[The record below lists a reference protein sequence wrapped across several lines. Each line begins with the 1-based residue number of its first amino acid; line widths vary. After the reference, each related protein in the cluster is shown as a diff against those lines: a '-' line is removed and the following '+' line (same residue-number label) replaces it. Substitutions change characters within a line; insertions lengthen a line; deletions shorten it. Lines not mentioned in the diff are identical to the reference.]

1 MKQLTRKE
9 LKGIIKRAM
18 AENEDWEERYKQV
31 SRESGLTLHEA
42 ECEVLRA
49 RERELMKEEII
60 EGADNR
66 KEFEEAIE
74 GAKKQAEEAK
84 EELIKKWFGKV
95 PDKDKNQSWRVY
107 DEKNKSFLLFD
118 IESGMFS
125 FVDMFLSTQFAN
137 PYDVVLAMG
146 ILSKEYKGS
155 KNLKI
160 VEAGTNGF

>member
-1 MKQLTRKE
+1 
-9 LKGIIKRAM
+9 M
-18 AENEDWEERYKQV
+18 ATNEDWEERYKQV

-60 EGADNR
+60 EETDNR
-66 KEFEEAIE
+66 KEFEEAI
-74 GAKKQAEEAK
+74 EEAK

-95 PDKDKNQSWRVY
+95 PDKDKNQSWRIY

-118 IESGMFS
+118 IESEMFS

>member
-1 MKQLTRKE
+1 
-9 LKGIIKRAM
+9 
-18 AENEDWEERYKQV
+18 
-31 SRESGLTLHEA
+31 
-42 ECEVLRA
+42 
-49 RERELMKEEII
+49 
-60 EGADNR
+60 
-66 KEFEEAIE
+66 
-74 GAKKQAEEAK
+74 
-84 EELIKKWFGKV
+84 V

>member
-1 MKQLTRKE
+1 LFF
-9 LKGIIKRAM
+9 LI
-18 AENEDWEERYKQV
+18 
-31 SRESGLTLHEA
+31 
-42 ECEVLRA
+42 
-49 RERELMKEEII
+49 
-60 EGADNR
+60 
-66 KEFEEAIE
+66 EEAIE
-74 GAKKQAEEAK
+74 SAKKQAEEAK

-95 PDKDKNQSWRVY
+95 PDKDKNQGWRIY

-146 ILSKEYKGS
+146 ILAKEYKGS